1 MFNTKNIPH
10 IFYIFS
16 IFSII
21 LLMFL
26 SILLK
31 YKIIFI
37 FIPLIIIFYIISV
50 FLFGINVKLNKNK
63 KTIEMEKKYMIQK
76 FSFFKNDEYSLF
88 DIQEF
93 ILLKKEINQVLSR
106 LKNELIM
113 MSGRKN
119 NLYEE
124 WVLNEDEN
132 EIVEKTKRLNEF
144 INKV

>member
-124 WVLNEDEN
+124 WILNEDEN

>member
-1 MFNTKNIPH
+1 
-10 IFYIFS
+10 
-16 IFSII
+16 
-21 LLMFL
+21 
-26 SILLK
+26 
-31 YKIIFI
+31 
-37 FIPLIIIFYIISV
+37 
-50 FLFGINVKLNKNK
+50 
-63 KTIEMEKKYMIQK
+63 MEKKYMIQK

-124 WVLNEDEN
+124 WILNEDEN

>member
-1 MFNTKNIPH
+1 
-10 IFYIFS
+10 
-16 IFSII
+16 
-21 LLMFL
+21 MFL

-124 WVLNEDEN
+124 WILNEDEN

-144 INKV
+144 INKE

>member
-1 MFNTKNIPH
+1 
-10 IFYIFS
+10 
-16 IFSII
+16 
-21 LLMFL
+21 
-26 SILLK
+26 
-31 YKIIFI
+31 
-37 FIPLIIIFYIISV
+37 
-50 FLFGINVKLNKNK
+50 
-63 KTIEMEKKYMIQK
+63 MEKKYMIQK